1 MFDIDAIIKKYI
13 SEDGSILS
21 DAVAKLAQAVNSS
34 VGREFVAKERY
45 TEKLE
50 EIETLKTEKQTA
62 EDSATTAGKW
72 KDKYDALK
80 GEFDTY
86 KSEQASKE
94 TKAAKETAVRAY
106 YESKGITGKSLDIA
120 IRGSGAEIDALEL
133 DGDKIKD
140 TSALDD
146 LVKGT
151 FSGLVSTTETRG
163 AQTSNPPA
171 NNNGGAMTKADIY
184 KKDEHGRYVLSA
196 AERQK
201 ALMENQIT

>member
-1 MFDIDAIIKKYI
+1 MAFT
-13 SEDGSILS
+13 
-21 DAVAKLAQAVNSS
+21 
-34 VGREFVAKERY
+34 REFIRRAAKESGV
-45 TEKLE
+45 EIPKELE
-50 EIETLKTEKQTA
+50 
-62 EDSATTAGKW
+62 
-72 KDKYDALK
+72 DALVNEHLAARDAFSEGK
-80 GEFDTY
+80 VKEALEQNKAEPAPKIKDTDEYKALKKEFDDY
-86 KSEQASKE
+86 KAEIGKKE
-94 TKAAKETAVRAY
+94 TKAAKEKAVRAY

-140 TSALDD
+140 TSALDE

-184 KKDEHGRYVLSA
+184 KKDDHGRYVLSA

>member
-1 MFDIDAIIKKYI
+1 MALTRRLLKGMGLTDEQMDTIIEAHTDTVDGLKADLAKYKTDAEQLPK
-13 SEDGSILS
+13 
-21 DAVAKLAQAVNSS
+21 VQ
-34 VGREFVAKERY
+34 RE
-45 TEKLE
+45 LD
-50 EIETLKTEKQTA
+50 TLKAAGDGGYQEKYEKVKKDFDDYKA
-62 EDSATTAGKW
+62 EVST
-72 KDKYDALK
+72 
-80 GEFDTY
+80 
-86 KSEQASKE
+86 KE
-94 TKAAKETAVRAY
+94 TKAAKEKAVRAY
-106 YESKGITGKSLDIA
+106 YEGKGITGKSLDIA

-140 TSALDD
+140 TSALDE

-163 AQTSNPPA
+163 ASTSNPPA

-184 KKDEHGRYVLSA
+184 KKDDHGRYVLSA

>member
-1 MFDIDAIIKKYI
+1 MALTRRLLKGMGLTDEQMDTIIEAHTDTVDGLKADLAKYKTDAEQLPK
-13 SEDGSILS
+13 
-21 DAVAKLAQAVNSS
+21 VQ
-34 VGREFVAKERY
+34 RE
-45 TEKLE
+45 LD
-50 EIETLKTEKQTA
+50 TLKAAGDGGYQEKYEKVKKDFDDYKA
-62 EDSATTAGKW
+62 EVST
-72 KDKYDALK
+72 
-80 GEFDTY
+80 
-86 KSEQASKE
+86 KE
-94 TKAAKETAVRAY
+94 TKAAKEKAVRAY

-151 FSGLVSTTETRG
+151 FSGLVSTTKTRG

-184 KKDEHGRYVLSA
+184 KKDDHGRYVLSA